1 MPNIIINQYSRQK
14 INRHSTPWMLKGGR
28 AHLQVMGGRNH
39 RSLHKE
45 VVNLDVSRKER
56 WAEGTFLAE
65 GMP

>member
-14 INRHSTPWMLKGGR
+14 INRHSMPWMLKGGR
-28 AHLQVMGGRNH
+28 AYLQVRGGRNH

-45 VVNLDVSRKER
+45 VTTLDVSRKET

>member
-14 INRHSTPWMLKGGR
+14 IKRHSTPRMLNEGR
-28 AHLQVMGGRNH
+28 AHLQVRGGRNH

-45 VVNLDVSRKER
+45 AVNLDVSRER
-56 WAEGTFLAE
+56 RWDEGTFLAE